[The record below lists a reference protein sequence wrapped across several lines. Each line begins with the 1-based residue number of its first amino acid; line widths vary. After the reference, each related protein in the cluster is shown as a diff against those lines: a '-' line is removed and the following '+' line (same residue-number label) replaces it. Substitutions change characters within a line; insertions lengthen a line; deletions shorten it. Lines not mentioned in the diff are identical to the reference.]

1 MVALCI
7 CCSHLSMLDWSNKW
21 VMVWPSSLQKYE
33 KCFSK
38 SFLEHIAGKRW
49 TISPPFPSKKWYL
62 TLYNW
67 PTVGER
73 VLFLLGKYCSSL
85 FLDLFWLG
93 SGKGRFWL
101 AIDWKTFSFSIV
113 IWCNLHVLSS
123 FLECFSNCFVT
134 YFVTSHISA
143 VLNPSIMKL
152 VYLLL
157 ATLTNYSRS
166 PKTVFCCSTFCQ
178 QGLF

>member
-1 MVALCI
+1 MWKDVPP
-7 CCSHLSMLDWSNKW
+7 SHFWST
-21 VMVWPSSLQKYE
+21 LQVNGGL
-33 KCFSK
+33 FLHLFHPK
-38 SFLEHIAGKRW
+38 SGTW
-49 TISPPFPSKKWYL
+49 
-62 TLYNW
+62 LYNW

-73 VLFLLGKYCSSL
+73 VLFLLGKYCFSL

-101 AIDWKTFSFSIV
+101 ASDWKTFSFSIV

-157 ATLTNYSRS
+157 ATLTNYSS
-166 PKTVFCCSTFCQ
+166 PPKTVFCCSTFCQ
-178 QGLF
+178 HGLF